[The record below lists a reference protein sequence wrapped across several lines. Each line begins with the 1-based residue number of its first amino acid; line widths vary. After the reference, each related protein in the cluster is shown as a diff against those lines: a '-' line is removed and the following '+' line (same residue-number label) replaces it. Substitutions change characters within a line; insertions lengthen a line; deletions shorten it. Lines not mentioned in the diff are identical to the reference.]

1 MSPLRGVLGVCV
13 CVCVLGRLSQA
24 AARKQKL
31 EAQGRLA
38 GGAGADG
45 PVDFMYRTAEQR
57 RREEEAERQQF
68 VMSNPLSC

>member
-1 MSPLRGVLGVCV
+1 MSL
-13 CVCVLGRLSQA
+13 A

-31 EAQGRLA
+31 EAQGRIT
-38 GGAGADG
+38 GKAGATG

-57 RREEEAERQQF
+57 RREEEADKQQF

>member
-1 MSPLRGVLGVCV
+1 M
-13 CVCVLGRLSQA
+13 A

-31 EAQGRLA
+31 EAQGRIT
-38 GGAGADG
+38 GKAGADG

-57 RREEEAERQQF
+57 RREEELEKQQF